1 MFLVN
6 QYAGLT
12 SVNRANGQIL
22 KNRCVVYK
30 SSVHLYRFLIG

>member
-6 QYAGLT
+6 QYASLT
-12 SVNRANGQIL
+12 SVNRAYGQIL

-30 SSVHLYRFLIG
+30 SSVPLHRFLIG